1 MEFIQLVSFYQIAK
15 TGSFSKASF
24 NISRTQSAVSHQIRN
39 LEEEFGIKLFDRIGK
54 KIKLTDEGRILFDV
68 LDPFFDKL
76 DNVKRIYEDMKQC
89 KSGSLTI
96 VSSSAMITYIL
107 PNVIKKFINQF
118 AQIKFKLMTCATTFE
133 IPRMILDGETDFG
146 IGPKMDDI
154 SSDKLN
160 FLSWK
165 MFDKVI
171 LMSKD
176 HPLSKKNKITL
187 ADIAKHPLILYTEG
201 TVIRKSVEEAFI
213 RNNLHYEIVM
223 EMDVAENIKKYV
235 EMGVGLSVLSS
246 LAISRKDKNRLFIAN
261 INHLLG
267 KTEYGI
273 YFRKGKYITA
283 IMKQFVKFF
292 APELLDIFHQA
303 NDHD

>member
-1 MEFIQLVSFYQIAK
+1 MELIQLVSFYQIAK
-15 TGSFSKASF
+15 TGSFSKASQ
-24 NISRTQSAVSHQIRN
+24 NIYRTQSAVSHQIRN
-39 LEEEFGIKLFDRIGK
+39 LEEELGVKLFDRIGK

-68 LDPFFDKL
+68 LGPFFDKL
-76 DNVKRIYEDMKQC
+76 DNVKRIYDDMKQC

-118 AQIKFKLMTCATTFE
+118 PQVKFKLMTCAITSE

-187 ADIAKHPLILYTEG
+187 ADIGKHPLILYTEG

-246 LAISRKDKNRLFIAN
+246 LAISRQDKNRLFIVN